1 MVIKYKVEY
10 NSKEK
15 TFDELAEAMTFFQ
28 LYCKLGYTVKLFEVK
43 HELYN
48 TTEKLIIDSASSGI
62 SFNTSDIIKF

>member
-48 TTEKLIIDSASSGI
+48 TAEKLIFDLTSNEIN
-62 SFNTSDIIKF
+62 FNKSENMKF